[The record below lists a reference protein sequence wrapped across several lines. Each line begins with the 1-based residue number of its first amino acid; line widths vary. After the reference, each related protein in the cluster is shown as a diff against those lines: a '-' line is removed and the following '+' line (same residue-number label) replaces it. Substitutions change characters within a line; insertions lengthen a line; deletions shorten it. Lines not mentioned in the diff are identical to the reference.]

1 MVRRHIHHLRRWVVF
16 SCVVLIFLLAG
27 VLSLGRW
34 AMQVLPDYRVELAEL
49 ISDEPAYRI
58 EFDQLTG
65 RWARFSPRLEAS
77 RVSLYLS
84 GGRRV
89 DIGRMELQLDSLRSL
104 WHLEP
109 VFNQIL
115 IDQVDLSLF
124 RDQQG
129 GWDLAGD
136 LNGSP
141 DSLPGDGQGNMRAL
155 GRSLFLHD
163 QIEIRNGLVR
173 VQFEGQAPLPPQLV
187 NLQLR
192 NQGDHHALLADLVLG
207 AEQAIELKAVTEG
220 WPGDSE
226 FKARFAFNAPVL
238 AEKFWNQFIANPPE
252 ELPHYQ
258 LGAQLWGRWSADG
271 QHQLQGQFEVPALT
285 LSRNEQ
291 QLQVQ
296 DLRWQLQLALQGLDQ
311 GELALTDIQGSI
323 DGIELPLQRLSGR
336 KQGSDWELSAQRLA
350 LEPLWRL
357 VETLPWIDPT
367 TKQKLQGLN
376 PEGVLDNPRFEWFSA
391 EPQQSPQFRFSADLN
406 QVGVGTFAWA
416 EGAPALK
423 GVDGLLVATGEGG
436 RVDFHSDGFEMEFPQ
451 IFSQG
456 WRFDQAQGVVSW
468 QISDQGVR
476 VDSEHLQLRSDT
488 VNADGRFSLD
498 LPKDRQ
504 QDGRLVLMIGMHDAD
519 AGLTP
524 LFVPDKVI
532 DPNLFNWL
540 QGAINAGQLHKGGL
554 IYDLPIDRPNE
565 LQQAATLQMFYDVA
579 EAEVQYQPD
588 WPAIRH
594 ANPFVLIKGT
604 ELLIDLPAGQLLQ
617 TELTGGRI
625 YLPPHSPVLQID
637 GQLNGPAAD
646 IRQTLIE
653 GPTAKV
659 LAKPLTPWAL
669 EGNSASHLNLG
680 VDLNEP
686 ERSLIRVSSRLEN
699 AVLENTELGLRFD
712 QLGGEL
718 SYHEHK
724 GLSSPNLEAQLFG
737 FPLQASIQTRK
748 RADGDRTIISGR
760 GTTSMQVLQDW
771 LKQPLLEPLSGTT
784 QYAARLEICAGASPC
799 SNLRIDSQLK
809 GVAIE
814 LPPPFGKQA
823 GSEREL
829 GLDVSLDDTP
839 WMRVRYDR
847 QFDLL
852 LPLSK
857 EFSGAELVL
866 GRDQTAPSRRRD
878 GLWIRGHLPT
888 VELEPWQAF
897 FERTFAETTPSNR
910 TTKNTTT
917 YEVNAL
923 ETLLRQVELRVDQ
936 FKIGDFSLDQLYARL
951 RPATGHW
958 QLALDSP
965 LVRGQLLLPKTG
977 VPQLELDYLQLPAA
991 DDANRSADKPTPPK
1005 PFVAEQ
1011 DPLFGLNPSTLPA
1024 LKVKL
1029 AQLRRGEQ
1037 ELGRWRFQFEPYAD
1051 GLKVRDLNARM
1062 GTLTLT
1068 GAIDWRYQAGVHNT
1082 DVQLMFTTSDLG
1094 KVMQAWG
1101 SDPGIETKSAVI
1113 ESQLAWD
1120 GSPLAFNWQTL
1131 DGEAEIGA
1139 GQGRILDTGEGAQV
1153 LKLFSL
1159 FNSKTIFRRLTLD
1172 FSDLTKKGIS
1182 FDHITGRYR
1191 ITDGNAMNLKP
1202 LELIGPTF
1210 DLTLEGSLDLYRETV
1225 NKTMQVTLPVSENL
1239 PVAAAFM
1246 ATPQVAGAVFLF
1258 QKLFGKKLS
1267 KFTSVKY
1274 RIEGGWNN
1282 PKMELIQQ
1290 HQKSAIPVTEK

>member
-16 SCVVLIFLLAG
+16 SCVVLIFMLAA

-34 AMQVLPDYRVELAEL
+34 AMQVLPEYRLELAEL

-58 EFDQLTG
+58 EFDRLNG

-77 RVSLYLS
+77 RVSLYLE

-89 DIGRMELQLDSLRSL
+89 NIGRMELQLDTLRSL

-124 RDQQG
+124 RDREG

-136 LNGSP
+136 LNGGLE
-141 DSLPGDGQGNMRAL
+141 SLPSDGKGNMRSL
-155 GRSLFLHD
+155 GLSLLLHD
-163 QIEIRNGLVR
+163 QIEIRNGLIR
-173 VQFEGQAPLPPQLV
+173 VQFEGQPPLPPQLV

-207 AEQAIELKAVTEG
+207 SEQAIELRAVTEG
-220 WPGDSE
+220 WPGDQD
-226 FKARFAFNAPVL
+226 FTARFAFNAPVL
-238 AEKFWNQFIANPPE
+238 ESRFWNQFIADPPE
-252 ELPHYQ
+252 GLAQYR
-258 LGAQLWGRWSADG
+258 LGAELWGRWSPDG
-271 QHQLQGQFEVPALT
+271 QHQLQGQVALPE
-285 LSRNEQ
+285 LILQRDDQ
-291 QLQVQ
+291 QVRVQ
-296 DLRWQLQLALQGLDQ
+296 DLSWQLQLALQGLDQ
-311 GELALTDIQGSI
+311 GELALTDIEGRI
-323 DGIELPLQRLSGR
+323 DDIAMPLQRLSAR
-336 KQGSDWELSAQRLA
+336 KQGPEWEVSAQRLA

-357 VETLPWIDPT
+357 VEQLPLLDPAV
-367 TKQKLQGLN
+367 KQQLQGMN
-376 PEGVLDNPRFEWFSA
+376 PVGTLDNPRFEWLGA
-391 EPQQSPQFRFSADLN
+391 ATDQSPQFRFSADLN
-406 QVGVGTFAWA
+406 RVGVGAFAGA
-416 EGAPALK
+416 EGAPALQ
-423 GVDGLLVATGEGG
+423 GVDGLLVATNQGG
-436 RVDFHSDGFEMEFPQ
+436 RVDFSSDGFGMEFPQ

-456 WRFDQAQGVVSW
+456 WQFDQAQGVVSW
-468 QISDQGVR
+468 QISEQGVR
-476 VDSEHLQLRSDT
+476 VDSEHLQLRSDA

-504 QDGRLVLMIGMHDAD
+504 QDGRLILMIGMHDAD
-519 AGLTP
+519 AGLAP

-532 DPNLFNWL
+532 DPNLFGWL
-540 QGAINAGQLHKGGL
+540 KRSIKAGRLNSGGL
-554 IYDLPIDRPNE
+554 IYDLPIDRPNA
-565 LQQAATLQMFYDVA
+565 LQQAASLQMFYDVS
-579 EAEVQYQPD
+579 EAEVEYQPD
-588 WPAIRH
+588 WPAIRQ

-617 TELTGGRI
+617 TELSDGRI

-637 GQLNGPAAD
+637 GDLKGPAAD

-659 LAKPLTPWAL
+659 LAEPLTPWAL
-669 EGNSASHLNLG
+669 QGQSESRLNLG
-680 VDLNEP
+680 VDLSEP
-686 ERSLIRVSSRLEN
+686 ERSLIRVSSRLQN
-699 AVLENTELGLRFD
+699 AVLENADLGLRFD
-712 QLGGEL
+712 QLEGDL
-718 SYHEHK
+718 NYHEHK
-724 GLSSPNLEAQLFG
+724 GLSSPSLNAQLFG

-748 RADGDRTIISGR
+748 GPDGDRTLISGR
-760 GTTSMQVLQDW
+760 GTTSMEVLQQW
-771 LKQPLLEPLSGTT
+771 LDQPLLESLSGTT
-784 QYAARLEICAGASPC
+784 QYAARLEICAASAPC
-799 SNLRIDSQLK
+799 SNLRIDSQLQ
-809 GVAIE
+809 GVSIG
-814 LPPPFGKQA
+814 LPAPFGKSSA
-823 GSEREL
+823 SKRAL
-829 GLDVSLDDTP
+829 GVDVSLEETP

-847 QFDLL
+847 RFDLL
-852 LPLSK
+852 LPLTS

-878 GLWIRGHLPT
+878 GLWIRGHIPT
-888 VELEPWQAF
+888 LELEPWQAF
-897 FERTFAETTPSNR
+897 FEQSFAAP
-910 TTKNTTT
+910 TKADKATKTATT
-917 YEVNAL
+917 YEVDAV
-923 ETLLRQVELRVDQ
+923 EKLLRQAELRVDQ
-936 FKIGDFSLDQLYARL
+936 LKIGDFNLDQLSARL

-965 LVRGQLLLPKTG
+965 LLRGQLLLPKVG

-991 DDANRSADKPTPPK
+991 DKTQADTDKPVTPK

-1011 DPLFGLNPSTLPA
+1011 DPLFALNPSTLPA

-1029 AQLRRGEQ
+1029 DQLRRGEQ
-1037 ELGRWRFQFEPYAD
+1037 ALGRWQFLMQPYAG
-1051 GLKVRDLNARM
+1051 GLKVVDLSARM
-1062 GTLTLT
+1062 GTLAMT
-1068 GAIDWRYQAGVHNT
+1068 GAIDWRYRQGVHRT
-1082 DVQLMFTTSDLG
+1082 DVGLMFTTSDLG

-1101 SDPGIETKSAVI
+1101 SDPGIETQSAVI

-1191 ITDGNAMNLKP
+1191 ISDGIAQTMKP

-1210 DLTLEGSLDLYRETV
+1210 DLTMEGSLDLYRETV
-1225 NKTMQVTLPVSENL
+1225 DKTMQVTLPVSENL

-1274 RIEGGWNN
+1274 RIEGGWSN

-1290 HQKSAIPVTEK
+1290 QRNPQPNLEN